1 MGPNNSVVRL
11 RNRKKKRGDAYSG
24 STNTIIQNMPSILQN
39 MPSIWLPRIIF
50 FIQLLSEKSS
60 QYIENWHAEE
70 NWNVQRNNPVLF
82 KRISSNFI
90 VHYHLLI
97 SLFMYLFINLFIY
110 CCLPAV
116 GSCAIFT
123 RIHPCLKNSCQ
134 VGINQYFLSGFTH
147 LLIVS
152 SRFYSF
158 KKSQRNVHISINLR
172 NKNMTLRKKSSK

>member
-50 FIQLLSEKSS
+50 FIQLLLEKNS
-60 QYIENWHAEE
+60 QYTENWHAEE

-123 RIHPCLKNSCQ
+123 HIHPCLKNSCQ

>member
-1 MGPNNSVVRL
+1 MGPNNRVVRL

-50 FIQLLSEKSS
+50 FIQLLLEKNS
-60 QYIENWHAEE
+60 QYTENWHAEE

-82 KRISSNFI
+82 KRISSNLRTLSFI
-90 VHYHLLI
+90 D
-97 SLFMYLFINLFIY
+97 LFIYVFINLFIY

-152 SRFYSF
+152 IRFYSF

-172 NKNMTLRKKSSK
+172 NKNMTLREKSAK